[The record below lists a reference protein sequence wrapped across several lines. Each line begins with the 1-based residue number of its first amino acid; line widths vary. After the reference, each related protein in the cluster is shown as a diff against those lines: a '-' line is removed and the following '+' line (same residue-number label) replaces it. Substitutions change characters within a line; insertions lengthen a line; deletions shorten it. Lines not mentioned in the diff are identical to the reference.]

1 MIRWLVLTGG
11 ASTRL
16 GRDKAT
22 ALLDGSTLAE
32 RAIASIESADPAA
45 SVTEVGADRPG
56 GPAAAVVAVL
66 PTIQEALVGV
76 LAVDMPFAKQALV
89 ALVEL
94 VDGDTSDLDTSDLDT
109 SDLDTSEID
118 TSEIDTSEIEAWVP
132 VGADGRRQ
140 WLCAVYRREA
150 LVRAMSAGLD
160 GSLDWNGAP
169 FHRLVGD
176 LTTSLVPIA
185 SDVSLLDIDTPQDL
199 ERARRVVEDRGI

>member
-22 ALLDGSTLAE
+22 ALLDGSTLVE
-32 RAIASIESADPAA
+32 RTIASIESADPAA

-94 VDGDTSDLDTSDLDT
+94 VDGDTSDLDTSDF
-109 SDLDTSEID
+109 DTSELD

-169 FHRLVGD
+169 FHRLVGE

>member
-22 ALLDGSTLAE
+22 ALLDGSTLVE

-109 SDLDTSEID
+109 SDLDTSEI
-118 TSEIDTSEIEAWVP
+118 EAWVP

-169 FHRLVGD
+169 FHRLVGE

-199 ERARRVVEDRGI
+199 ERAQRVVEDRGI